1 MKLASYI
8 EKHKNITLSGTK
20 RFSDKS
26 GEYYLKNV
34 LLKKNTNNKIIPLT
48 QSQMVLNYFDKC
60 TKINPEKKRNFQKII
75 KQNYLKIHLL
85 LFH

>member
-1 MKLASYI
+1 MKLATYI

-60 TKINPEKKRNFQKII
+60 TKINPEKKKEFSK
-75 KQNYLKIHLL
+75 L
-85 LFH
+85 